1 MRVDGDGWVGE
12 GGWSRAGEGG
22 GFGAA
27 TGTACL
33 RGRRCVSLRAQPAN
47 PCPRSRALSQ
57 VRVLEN
63 FKKKTAKK
71 RKAEREKKRRLKAK
85 VAGGGKVKI
94 GITSGGGAAGGG
106 GVAAKLGNNRGGGG
120 GAGSGSDS
128 GGDEEEEAAREA
140 AEEAAEDAGDEFFMA
155 LRQRERKAAMAKA
168 AREKCRFDGP
178 VAQFEALRAKG
189 GAAEEDAYLKELRNG
204 PTHHANQ
211 TPGENKGKKG
221 FDMEREQDEGVEDY
235 LKRQKQMAKAKRAE
249 EKREKKKAEKDA
261 RAAALDA
268 KRRGQKDFLYPHG
281 EACFCGCRR
290 MAMEGKRKKELG
302 ISYVLNH
309 GKWVREEPGLCVVQ

>member
-1 MRVDGDGWVGE
+1 
-12 GGWSRAGEGG
+12 
-22 GFGAA
+22 
-27 TGTACL
+27 
-33 RGRRCVSLRAQPAN
+33 
-47 PCPRSRALSQ
+47 

-94 GITSGGGAAGGG
+94 GITSGGGAAGG

-235 LKRQKQMAKAKRAE
+235 LRRQKQMAKAKRAE